1 MKTEFF
7 EQFPTRRDLGA
18 YLKSKP
24 ETANITAA
32 QYIKANLPKESAFQA
47 KIIAAVEDWKKR
59 RLIDPTT
66 LIWKNTAG
74 VYNRNGLPDLLMVSN
89 GKFFAFE
96 VKRPYLGKLSPLQKK
111 AIVDINLAG
120 GNADAVSYP
129 SEVKATM
136 IEADVWLGEVDAE

>member
-7 EQFPTRRDLGA
+7 EQFPTMRDLGA

-24 ETANITAA
+24 ETANTTAV

-47 KIIAAVEDWKKR
+47 KIIASVEDWKKK
-59 RLIDPTT
+59 RLIDPNT

-74 VYNRNGLPDLLMVSN
+74 VYNRNGLPDLLMVSG
-89 GKFFAFE
+89 GKFFALE